1 MSLFR
6 PACLS
11 HSSQA
16 ALPQQAEG
24 VLELKLRCCWAGR
37 WAGVRPYHSALRYR
51 SRQRGFLELDLLLGK
66 WVEQHL
72 PSLDPPHL
80 TALARLMDE
89 SVFYPPPHLPLPSAS
104 PSLSSQV
111 YTSIRSK
118 VYLSIRSKV
127 YLSIRSKV
135 DERLH
140 RMHPAVK
147 AAPGL
152 PRVRGWEDTKVEE
165 RLHRMHPA
173 VKAEPGLPWVY
184 LSIRSKVEER
194 LHRMHPAVKAEPGL
208 PWVREDGRARLLT
221 AFNHPPS
228 SRLPLP
234 PLQVYLSIRSKVD
247 ERLHRMHPAVKAEPG
262 LPWVRGWEDMQR
274 QPGTPPAGNQ

>member
-1 MSLFR
+1 MH
-6 PACLS
+6 LS
-11 HSSQA
+11 TCSHAWLRNARAKGQA
-16 ALPQQAEG
+16 WQLQ
-24 VLELKLRCCWAGR
+24 LDAG
-37 WAGVRPYHSALRYR
+37 WLRYR

-89 SVFYPPPHLPLPSAS
+89 ES
-104 PSLSSQV
+104 PDLFKWFTGQEQAPEHV
-111 YTSIRSK
+111 
-118 VYLSIRSKV
+118 LQNPV

-152 PRVRGWEDTKVEE
+152 P
-165 RLHRMHPA
+165 
-173 VKAEPGLPWVY
+173 
-184 LSIRSKVEER
+184 
-194 LHRMHPAVKAEPGL
+194 
-208 PWVREDGRARLLT
+208 
-221 AFNHPPS
+221 
-228 SRLPLP
+228 
-234 PLQVYLSIRSKVD
+234 
-247 ERLHRMHPAVKAEPG
+247 
-262 LPWVRGWEDMQR
+262 WVRGWEDMQR

>member
-6 PACLS
+6 PSCLS

-24 VLELKLRCCWAGR
+24 VLEAAVLLGRKVAALPQQAEGLLRTGSAAGQVGG
-37 WAGVRPYHSALRYR
+37 AAPARPRPPSPHCSCTPHGR
-51 SRQRGFLELDLLLGK
+51 ELDLLLGK

-89 SVFYPPPHLPLPSAS
+89 ES
-104 PSLSSQV
+104 PDLFKWFTGQEQAPEHV
-111 YTSIRSK
+111 
-118 VYLSIRSKV
+118 VQNPV

-140 RMHPAVK
+140 RMHPAVR
-147 AAPGL
+147 AA
-152 PRVRGWEDTKVEE
+152 
-165 RLHRMHPA
+165 
-173 VKAEPGLPWVY
+173 
-184 LSIRSKVEER
+184 
-194 LHRMHPAVKAEPGL
+194 
-208 PWVREDGRARLLT
+208 
-221 AFNHPPS
+221 
-228 SRLPLP
+228 
-234 PLQVYLSIRSKVD
+234 
-247 ERLHRMHPAVKAEPG
+247 PG